1 LNKLLKGEKRRL
13 KIGYFCT
20 KYLNIMIRQIN
31 ELYENYVREGKKVVE
46 ILISYIS
53 YDHLKS
59 ELNNIKEKP
68 EWIEKLNIQK
78 DISGFKIVA
87 DGI

>member
-1 LNKLLKGEKRRL
+1 
-13 KIGYFCT
+13 
-20 KYLNIMIRQIN
+20 MIRQIN
-31 ELYENYVREGKKVVE
+31 DLYENYVQEGKKVIE

-59 ELNNIKEKP
+59 ELNNVKEKP

-78 DISGFKIVA
+78 DISGFRIVA
-87 DGI
+87 DGSN

>member
-1 LNKLLKGEKRRL
+1 
-13 KIGYFCT
+13 
-20 KYLNIMIRQIN
+20 MIRQIN
-31 ELYENYVREGKKVVE
+31 ELYEHTVQDGKKVVE
-46 ILISYIS
+46 ILISYIG

-78 DISGFKIVA
+78 DFSGFKIVSEGA
-87 DGI
+87 N

>member
-1 LNKLLKGEKRRL
+1 
-13 KIGYFCT
+13 
-20 KYLNIMIRQIN
+20 MIRQIN
-31 ELYENYVREGKKVVE
+31 ELYENYVQEGKKVIE

-59 ELNNIKEKP
+59 ELYNIKEKP

-78 DISGFKIVA
+78 DISGFKIIA
-87 DGI
+87 DSI